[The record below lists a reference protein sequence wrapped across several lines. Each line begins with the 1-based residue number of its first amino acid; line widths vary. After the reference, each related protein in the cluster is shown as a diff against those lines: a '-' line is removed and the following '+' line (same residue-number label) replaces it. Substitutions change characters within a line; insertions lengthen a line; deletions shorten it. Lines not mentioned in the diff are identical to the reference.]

1 METNVLVVY
10 GSKHGST
17 AEIAERIG
25 DRLRLA
31 GLQADVFD
39 VSERPDP
46 AAYDAVVLGSAVYVG
61 SWRGDVASFA
71 REHAP
76 ALASRPLWMFSSGPL
91 AETSLDEPKPVAE
104 LRAELQPRD
113 HRIFQG
119 ALVKS
124 QLSLPERVVIA
135 AIATG
140 MKKELAGDFREWDE
154 IEAWADGI
162 ARQLTTAPL
171 EVAR

>member
-1 METNVLVVY
+1 MEMNVLVAY

-25 DRLRLA
+25 ARLRLA

-39 VSERPDP
+39 VSEQPDP

-61 SWRGDVASFA
+61 SWRREAAAFA
-71 REHAP
+71 REHSQV
-76 ALASRPLWMFSSGPL
+76 LATRPLWMFSSGPL
-91 AETSLDEPKPVAE
+91 AEASLEEPKPVAE

-113 HRIFQG
+113 HRVFMG
-119 ALVKS
+119 ALAREK
-124 QLSLPERVVIA
+124 LSLPERVVIA
-135 AIATG
+135 AVG
-140 MKKELAGDFREWDE
+140 SQVKEPLAGDFREWGE

-162 ARQLTTAPL
+162 AQKLAATPVGA
-171 EVAR
+171 A